1 MGSLLAN
8 PLTVLFVGFQ
18 VLGIGV
24 AQGAVLLN
32 VLRPMVQGVTLVFY
46 DVFWRAC
53 DWYTN
58 RARAHNLH
66 VRTYARAC
74 AHAQAHADLRIFKDC
89 YFCIGGSR
97 CPQSTLTIRNFSL
110 SLSIYIS
117 VFPMCVRR
125 RARRA
130 HPCALACALSHVRRS
145 RGQDQPRTLVQI
157 LGNLQYSLQS
167 LDAMSTDK

>member
-66 VRTYARAC
+66 VRTNARAC
-74 AHAQAHADLRIFKDC
+74 AHAQAHAALRIFKDC

-110 SLSIYIS
+110 SLSLS
-117 VFPMCVRR
+117 LFLFSLCACGGERG
-125 RARRA
+125 ARIRA
-130 HPCALACALSHVRRS
+130 HWRAHFRTYDGLGDRINRVPLSRS
-145 RGQDQPRTLVQI
+145 SGTFSIVCKVWTL
-157 LGNLQYSLQS
+157 
-167 LDAMSTDK
+167 